1 MGGPARAHPRPR
13 GVDPHAEP
21 GRGGVHGRS
30 VERDPAPTVTS
41 RSGSP
46 GRTWIGRFALAVAA
60 MLLALSRLE
69 AADPL
74 APLSLRNAEY
84 SSPWTPSRR
93 VRLRDGQY
101 RAPAAPGAATE
112 IRVSLLD
119 RMTAW
124 TAGGRR
130 YAAVILVTDPG
141 GSGTFHDLA
150 VVEDRRGRPVEVAS
164 AALGD
169 RIRVESLTLALRDGQ
184 TELHVGLVG
193 HAPHDPLCCPTR
205 RMARAFAW
213 DGRLLV
219 ARAAE

>member
-1 MGGPARAHPRPR
+1 M
-13 GVDPHAEP
+13 
-21 GRGGVHGRS
+21 
-30 VERDPAPTVTS
+30 
-41 RSGSP
+41 
-46 GRTWIGRFALAVAA
+46 TWIGGFTLAVAGV
-60 MLLALSRLE
+60 LLAFNRLE

-74 APLSLRNAEY
+74 APASLRNAEY
-84 SSPWTPSRR
+84 SSAWTASGRA
-93 VRLRDGQY
+93 RLRDGQY

-141 GSGTFHDLA
+141 GSGTFYDLA

-164 AALGD
+164 APLGD
-169 RIRVESLTLALRDGQ
+169 RIRVESLILALRDGQ

-193 HAPHDPLCCPTR
+193 HAPDDPLCCPTR
-205 RMARAFAW
+205 RIVRAFVW
-213 DGRLLV
+213 DGRSLV